1 MNNNQPIP
9 NLYTSVDDELYDELQ
24 GLIEQRI
31 VRVEVW
37 EESLADA
44 LAENSA
50 DPATTPASL
59 AQQTA
64 FDLDLYLDDG
74 IYFELYGT
82 VCLPNPEAEPL
93 QGLETVTTQL
103 DKLVTR
109 GLWLVDV
116 AVDENDALV
125 LVLGVD
131 NQAQLY
137 LVVSGWLLEEWD
149 EVEDES

>member
-1 MNNNQPIP
+1 MNNNQPTP
-9 NLYTSVDDELYDELQ
+9 NLYTTVDDDLYAELQ
-24 GLIEQRI
+24 ELIEQRI

-37 EESLADA
+37 EESLTDA
-44 LAENSA
+44 LAEESA
-50 DPATTPASL
+50 SPASSQ
-59 AQQTA
+59 ADQQTV
-64 FDLDLYLDDG
+64 FDLDLYLEDG
-74 IYFELYGT
+74 IYFELYGAA
-82 VCLPNPEAEPL
+82 CLPTPEADPL
-93 QGLETVTTQL
+93 QGLTTVANHL
-103 DKLVTR
+103 EKLVTR

-149 EVEDES
+149 ELTDES